1 MITLQAP
8 ASKSVSHRTLIA
20 AALAHGS
27 SLVRHALSSAD
38 LERTRDILHT
48 AGAVMEDLGDGN
60 WRVQGMEKGPVGG
73 IDEPADCNVG
83 ESGTTCR
90 LLTAVLAAGRG

>member
-27 SLVRHALSSAD
+27 SQVHHVLSSAD
-38 LERTRDILHT
+38 LERTRDILQA
-48 AGAVMEDLGDGN
+48 AGAVLKDLGDGS
-60 WRVQGMEKGPVGG
+60 WSVQGVCLPRFLPPDTV
-73 IDEPADCNVG
+73 PSAF
-83 ESGTTCR
+83 
-90 LLTAVLAAGRG
+90 TAWKECTSAP